1 MNKKFSTL
9 MAGLMLASA
18 FSVADAQKVVEK
30 YETSKAYWLGIS
42 DENGFDMS
50 QTNSTNQVI
59 AVVSNPK
66 ATNYGQ
72 LILVN
77 KAELDNICAVKAATW
92 TIAYTQPTDGT
103 APKFTYVN
111 KATGL
116 TLSLDP
122 NAAGELAFVKGG
134 SSEWLNTPIT
144 DNTGAKAALPFETLR
159 SFYEANKAV
168 FIYKG
173 DDKDAVDDAE
183 SLFGTEYT
191 NSKDD
196 ADNITYIPLYV
207 GVSSKTN
214 VFSYTDADKKVHSAI
229 AVAPVQPMILPLDA
243 KALNSQLGKL
253 DLDVVSDDQKWF
265 NLYFNQDV
273 TDGAET
279 NLFAA
284 TKLQAEQ
291 VTAKIKE
298 DGSAYNPETDG
309 NVETLTVNTP
319 YVKLLAK
326 DNKSYIVVD
335 TAYHTGTESVG
346 HLPKFTYAKSTY
358 EGTNNVARNEK
369 SFEFAFAY
377 DPFNDRVL
385 IKSHGYY
392 TKKGGTTPQPIDVGA
407 DGNPAYT
414 WWGYEKNDK
423 VTLEVE
429 NAYVRLA
436 KLASVREL
444 TVAEQAIDD
453 VVNNGIITSTGVL
466 TSDLR
471 DENGVKVTD
480 GKIKWTISG
489 DSWSN
494 YGMATNV
501 KMSQDDL
508 TFTPATIADGL
519 YLIKLHTSGYDR
531 FGNKRNEADGD
542 YLIASLAGNFGYA
555 EQAKNQNYDH
565 MPAAQ
570 WLVQKEGT
578 SETAPIKIINREF
591 FDRGDSYGYFGE
603 DGNAIQAFNAGD
615 GRVFFTGGSFANDT
629 LEFIPVSAAS
639 KKDSKLGYKY
649 VDEKQ
654 ASVETYYFN
663 YLSGLAQD
671 KGLNTPSDKDS
682 LVRVDETGDKIALR
696 LIPVVKDDSYGQ
708 QLDEKETG
716 VAKLIRN
723 AYYIEAYDNLKFAA
737 DGRSRYLSYEPSSKK
752 YVMSLVPEMFF
763 LKENNDI
770 DGTHYYALVS
780 AEAYSAPV
788 KAYENGSYTDKDD
801 VYHVI
806 VDWASSELADLGKT
820 MYPAAYKGMNIA
832 SNATEVW
839 SFYELASEGDDKEV
853 DVNGVKIKVANPLTP
868 AQRTNV
874 KMTFYDENGEPI
886 IADGSKAVQLYA
898 YMADKNNPVISL
910 KPVTTKENNKAVYYA
925 MNPDKDLY
933 QQYVLSSWVVKEEN
947 GGYTTDRPENEDGV
961 SLIQANVY
969 SSAYASNRL
978 SVDDNTLDLFLT
990 DLNNNNGWNDEL
1002 RVSAFEA
1009 QVNDSPLYRRFN
1021 GANGEYGTEANAPLN
1036 LKFFRQNN
1044 NAEYLFENYASENE
1058 YRDGINDKE
1067 ISFLGVNNAFQFA
1080 ESETRSYTMFVD
1092 TAYVRANTRMPQ
1104 YLIGIR
1110 PEVVLGDTTLCDAT
1124 THQHKTPEEAL
1135 ACEHTKI
1142 NVGFTRAMYLFN
1154 AQDSVDVKNYDY
1166 QGKAA
1171 YGAQGYTRL
1180 AFKDAVHANDTLYI
1194 LNPGVTTEELKAC
1207 NLKNDK
1213 LFAKKIALDNNK
1225 HKNVVFQFRLVTDE
1239 DNRFLIESEA
1249 EENGKAVFNK
1259 DLKNVSVAPMRGGWV
1274 KIQNGVPVIARFD
1287 DFNEAI
1293 AQAEIF
1299 DVNDEIKYDATAND
1313 EIAVEGVTVVAGNGQ
1328 VTIMGAAG
1336 KNVTITNILGKV
1348 IASQVIAS
1356 DNATIAVP
1364 AGIVAVAVEGEA
1376 AVKAIVK

>member
-18 FSVADAQKVVEK
+18 FSVADAQNLVQK
-30 YETSKAYWLGIS
+30 YETSKTYWLGVGES
-42 DENGFDMS
+42 N
-50 QTNSTNQVI
+50 NLSTYNTKKVI
-59 AVVSNPK
+59 AVVSDPNEL
-66 ATNYGQ
+66 NYGQ
-72 LILVN
+72 LVLVN
-77 KAELDNICAVKAATW
+77 YEDLKDIHAVKAAAW
-92 TIAYTQPTDGT
+92 SIAFTQPTDGT

-116 TLSLDP
+116 TLSLDAD
-122 NAAGELAFVKGG
+122 AAKKALDAGANESVLATIKG
-134 SSEWLNTPIT
+134 SASEFLNTDIT
-144 DNTGAKAALPFETLR
+144 DAGTNKKLGFAVLRSYYDANNAVYLAEMTGAGATTAVDFGGGQVNATQLVLGAQKNATVNTLLNEALVVAPIQP
-159 SFYEANKAV
+159 AV
-168 FIYKG
+168 FPLNA
-173 DDKDAVDDAE
+173 DD
-183 SLFGTEYT
+183 
-191 NSKDD
+191 
-196 ADNITYIPLYV
+196 
-207 GVSSKTN
+207 
-214 VFSYTDADKKVHSAI
+214 
-229 AVAPVQPMILPLDA
+229 
-243 KALNSQLGKL
+243 LNSQLGKL
-253 DLDVVSDDQKWF
+253 DLNVVSDDQKGF
-265 NLYFNQDV
+265 NLYFNKDV
-273 TDGAET
+273 TEGAET

-284 TKLQAEQ
+284 SKLQAVQ
-291 VTAKIKE
+291 VGT
-298 DGSAYNPETDG
+298 DTDG
-309 NVETLTVNTP
+309 DGVIEDNGEMTP
-319 YVKLLAK
+319 YVKLYNK
-326 DNKSYIVVD
+326 DLDNGTYITVD
-335 TAYHTGTESVG
+335 TAYHAASESIAK
-346 HLPKFTYAKSTY
+346 LPKFTYAKSDY
-358 EGTNNVARNEK
+358 EGTNNVARMKE
-369 SFEFAFAY
+369 SSHFAFAY
-377 DPFNDRVL
+377 DPFTDQIL
-385 IKSHGYY
+385 IKSRAYY
-392 TKKGGTTPQPIDVGA
+392 TRVANTNNTPFKITGA
-407 DGNPAYT
+407 DGNDAYT
-414 WWGYEKNDK
+414 YWGKGDRKTKKE
-423 VTLEVE
+423 E
-429 NAYVRLA
+429 AYVRLA
-436 KLASVREL
+436 TLGSVREL
-444 TVAEQAIDD
+444 TVADDKMTNGNTPDIIATAEGYDAQGQGNKTAIWT
-453 VVNNGIITSTGVL
+453 TSSKNSTAWAQKGML
-466 TSDLR
+466 T
-471 DENGVKVTD
+471 T
-480 GKIKWTISG
+480 
-489 DSWSN
+489 
-494 YGMATNV
+494 V

-508 TFTPATIADGL
+508 TFSPATIADGL
-519 YLIKLHTSGYDR
+519 YLIKLHTSGYDKD
-531 FGNKRNEADGD
+531 GNKRKEANGD

-570 WLVQKEGT
+570 WYVKQNGT
-578 SETAPIKIINREF
+578 STTAPISIQNREF
-591 FDRGDSYGYFGE
+591 FDQYKNSENKTYFADE
-603 DGNAIQAFNAGD
+603 DASIQAFNAGD
-615 GRVFFTGGSFANDT
+615 GKIFFTNGVFANDT

-639 KKDSKLGYKY
+639 KADANLGYKY

-696 LIPVVKDDSYGQ
+696 LIPVVKDDSYGI
-708 QLDEKETG
+708 QLDEKKTG
-716 VAKLIRN
+716 IKNLVRN

-770 DGTHYYALVS
+770 DGTHYYALVK
-780 AEAYSAPV
+780 AEGYG
-788 KAYENGSYTDKDD
+788 KFFNDINNGQLTDTQQWNETLLKKTTTG
-801 VYHVI
+801 YQ
-806 VDWASSELADLGKT
+806 GKVML
-820 MYPAAYKGMNIA
+820 MYPAEYNGMSTVKDA
-832 SNATEVW
+832 VKVW
-839 SFYELASEGDDKEV
+839 SFYNLTQEKKV
-853 DVNGVKIKVANPLTP
+853 DLINNEPVTSYNWLSPN
-868 AQRTNV
+868 QRANV
-874 KMTFYDENGEPI
+874 KVIFYDKNGEPI
-886 IADGSKAVQLYA
+886 ISDASEAVDLYA
-898 YMADKNNPVISL
+898 YMPNDNNIITL
-910 KPVTTKENNKAVYYA
+910 TRVTNGTTPTDYYA
-925 MNPDKDLY
+925 MNPDEDLNQCDIFKATSNQKSTTKGY
-933 QQYVLSSWVVKEEN
+933 ALS
-947 GGYTTDRPENEDGV
+947 R
-961 SLIQANVY
+961 I
-969 SSAYASNRL
+969 
-978 SVDDNTLDLFLT
+978 SVDDNTLDLFIA
-990 DLNNNNGWNDEL
+990 DLGNINNDWSDEL

-1036 LKFFRQNN
+1036 LKFFRHNN

-1067 ISFLGVNNAFQFA
+1067 ISFLGVNNAFQFP

-1194 LNPGVTTEELKAC
+1194 LNPNVTTEELKAC

>member
-18 FSVADAQKVVEK
+18 FSVADAQNLVQK
-30 YETSKAYWLGIS
+30 YETSKTYWLGI
-42 DENGFDMS
+42 DGTPNDNKVEE
-50 QTNSTNQVI
+50 VI
-59 AVVSNPK
+59 AVVSDPK
-66 ATNYGQ
+66 DTNYGR
-72 LILVN
+72 LVLVPIGN
-77 KAELDNICAVKAATW
+77 LNDIHAVKAATW
-92 TIAYTQPTDGT
+92 TIAFTQPTDGT

-116 TLSLDP
+116 TLSLDADEAKKYAKDAQK
-122 NAAGELAFVKGG
+122 NGTVEAFVKG
-134 SSEWLNTPIT
+134 SASEFLNTDIT
-144 DNTGAKAALPFETLR
+144 DAGSKKKLGFAVLR
-159 SFYEANKAV
+159 SYYDANDA
-168 FIYKG
+168 IYLTKKTNATLVNY
-173 DDKDAVDDAE
+173 D
-183 SLFGTEYT
+183 FGSGKVAAY
-191 NSKDD
+191 
-196 ADNITYIPLYV
+196 PLYL
-207 GVSSKTN
+207 
-214 VFSYTDADKKVHSAI
+214 KVMENATTTGL
-229 AVAPVQPMILPLDA
+229 AGDNEAVQVAPAQPSIFPLTAND
-243 KALNSQLGKL
+243 LNSQLGKL
-253 DLDVVSDDQKWF
+253 DLDVVSDDQAWF

-273 TDGAET
+273 TDDAAK
-279 NLFAA
+279 NLFSA
-284 TKLQAEQ
+284 TKLKAVQ
-291 VTAKIKE
+291 VTADRLRKGDDLDTEKPVVDNWE
-298 DGSAYNPETDG
+298 ADPNNAGYEK
-309 NVETLTVNTP
+309 VTVNTP
-319 YVKLLAK
+319 YVKLLSDDK
-326 DNKSYIVVD
+326 ESYIVVD
-335 TAYHTGTESVG
+335 TAYHTGTETIG
-346 HLPKFTYAKSTY
+346 KLPKFTYAKSTY
-358 EGTNNVARNEK
+358 EGTNNVKRNEN
-369 SFEFAFAY
+369 SFQFAFAY
-377 DPFNDRVL
+377 NPYTDEIL
-385 IKSHGYY
+385 IKSRGYY
-392 TKKGGTTPQPIDVGA
+392 TRTRTMSQTPNKISGTVDDAGKVNVTY
-407 DGNPAYT
+407 DGNEAYT
-414 WWGYEKNDK
+414 RWGFNLENDGTIDWTN
-423 VTLEVE
+423 VAEVSD
-429 NAYVRLA
+429 AYVRLA
-436 KLASVREL
+436 KLGSVREL
-444 TVAEQAIDD
+444 TVAEE
-453 VVNNGIITSTGVL
+453 ITSDKVYTADNRDDDGGYNVANKAVWS
-466 TSDLR
+466 TSSSAIWA
-471 DENGVKVTD
+471 EKGMGTSVK
-480 GKIKWTISG
+480 
-489 DSWSN
+489 
-494 YGMATNV
+494 A
-501 KMSQDDL
+501 SQNDL
-508 TFTPATIADGL
+508 TFSPTSVADGL
-519 YLIKLHTSGYDR
+519 YLIKLHTSGYDEL
-531 FGNKRNEADGD
+531 GNKRSEADGD

-570 WLVQKEGT
+570 WYVEKQGT
-578 SETAPIKIINREF
+578 STTAPIKIINREF
-591 FDRGDSYGYFGE
+591 LDQKAGNYFGK
-603 DGNAIQAFNAGD
+603 DGAQIQLFNAGD
-615 GRVFFTGGSFANDT
+615 GKVFFTVNASTFANDT
-629 LEFIPVSAAS
+629 LEFIPVSAES

-663 YLSGLAQD
+663 YLHGLALD

-696 LIPVVKDDSYGQ
+696 LIPVVKDDSYGV
-708 QLDEKETG
+708 QLDEKKTG
-716 VAKLIRN
+716 IANLVRN

-737 DGRSRYLSYEPSSKK
+737 DGRSRYLTYDEASKK
-752 YVMSLVPEMFF
+752 YVMSLVPMPFF
-763 LKENNDI
+763 LKENNCI
-770 DGTHYYALVS
+770 DNTPYYALVQANLYGYLYKNTWS
-780 AEAYSAPV
+780 
-788 KAYENGSYTDKDD
+788 N
-801 VYHVI
+801 
-806 VDWASSELADLGKT
+806 ASMNVLKSQ
-820 MYPAAYKGMNIA
+820 MYPAAFKGMNIVDD
-832 SNATEVW
+832 ATKVW
-839 SFYELASEGDDKEV
+839 SYEELTQKEKSVIV
-853 DVNGVKIKVANPLTP
+853 DGMEVKLGNVLSPSQREKVK
-868 AQRTNV
+868 V
-874 KMTFYDENGEPI
+874 VFYDKDGEPI
-886 IADGSKAVQLYA
+886 ISDASEAIDLYA
-898 YMADKNNPVISL
+898 YIANANQKTITLTRVKTGGNG
-910 KPVTTKENNKAVYYA
+910 TETVYYA
-925 MNPDKDLY
+925 MNPDVELNQGSAFGSGESK
-933 QQYVLSSWVVKEEN
+933 SWN
-947 GGYTTDRPENEDGV
+947 Y
-961 SLIQANVY
+961 AN
-969 SSAYASNRL
+969 SRI
-978 SVDDNTLDLFLT
+978 SVDDNTLDLFIAELGNNTT
-990 DLNNNNGWNDEL
+990 DWYVEL

-1036 LKFFRQNN
+1036 LKFFRHNN

-1067 ISFLGVNNAFQFA
+1067 ISFLGVNNAFQFP

-1110 PEVVLGDTTLCDAT
+1110 PEVVEGDTTLCDAS
-1124 THQHKTPEEAL
+1124 THQHATPEEAL
-1135 ACEHTKI
+1135 ACEHSKI

-1194 LNPGVTTEELKAC
+1194 LNPNVTTEELKAC

>member
-18 FSVADAQKVVEK
+18 FSVADAQKVVQK
-30 YETSKAYWLGIS
+30 YETNKTYWLGINTDTDAS
-42 DENGFDMS
+42 NVEE
-50 QTNSTNQVI
+50 VI
-59 AVVSNPK
+59 AVVSDPK
-66 ATNYGQ
+66 DSKYGQ
-72 LILVN
+72 LVLV
-77 KAELDNICAVKAATW
+77 KKEALEEIHAVKAATW
-92 TIAYTQPTDGT
+92 SISFTQPTDGT
-103 APKFTYVN
+103 APKFVYVN

-116 TLSLDP
+116 TLSLDIDAAKWAYDNNL
-122 NAAGELAFVKGG
+122 NATVEASIKGEASEFLNSEVTDAGSNKQLDFA
-134 SSEWLNTPIT
+134 I
-144 DNTGAKAALPFETLR
+144 LR
-159 SFYEANKAV
+159 SYYASNDAIYLTDKKSLTTESTEIDFNFGGEEAVKAR
-168 FIYKG
+168 
-173 DDKDAVDDAE
+173 
-183 SLFGTEYT
+183 
-191 NSKDD
+191 
-196 ADNITYIPLYV
+196 PLYL
-207 GVSSKTN
+207 
-214 VFSYTDADKKVHSAI
+214 AI
-229 AVAPVQPMILPLDA
+229 QENATTSNMKEALSIAPAQPEIFPLNAND
-243 KALNSQLGKL
+243 LNSQLGKL
-253 DLDVVSDDQKWF
+253 DLDVVSGDQAWF

-273 TDGAET
+273 TEGAET

-284 TKLQAEQ
+284 TQLKAIQLYNTKTDFTGETTTDSKDANG
-291 VTAKIKE
+291 VSYAKE
-298 DGSAYNPETDG
+298 
-309 NVETLTVNTP
+309 P
-319 YVKLLAK
+319 YVKLQAK
-326 DNKSYIVVD
+326 DNESFIVVD
-335 TAYHTGTESVG
+335 TAYHTGTESIG
-346 HLPKFTYAKSTY
+346 ELPKFTYAKSRY
-358 EGTNNVARNEK
+358 EGTNNVLRMEE

-377 DPFNDRVL
+377 DPFTDRIL

-392 TKKGGTTPQPIDVGA
+392 TRTRNMSQAPYKIEGLKITA
-407 DGNPAYT
+407 DGNEAFT
-414 WWGYEKNDK
+414 RWGYKNDAATEAK
-423 VTLEVE
+423 AHIDD
-429 NAYVRLA
+429 AYIRLA

-444 TVAEQAIDD
+444 TVADSEPKKGTASVDD
-453 VVNNGIITSTGVL
+453 VEKGIWT
-466 TSDLR
+466 R
-471 DENGVKVTD
+471 DYYD
-480 GKIKWTISG
+480 SG
-489 DSWSN
+489 T
-494 YGMATNV
+494 YGMSTTV
-501 KMSQDDL
+501 KISKDDL

-519 YLIKLHTSGYDR
+519 YLIKLHTSGYDKD
-531 FGNKRNEADGD
+531 GNKRKEANGD

-555 EQAKNQNYDH
+555 EQAKNQDYDH

-570 WLVQKEGT
+570 WYVKQNGT
-578 SETAPIKIINREF
+578 SATSPVSIKNREF
-591 FDRGDSYGYFGE
+591 FDVNPKE
-603 DGNAIQAFNAGD
+603 NLQLFNAGD
-615 GRVFFTGGSFANDT
+615 GRVFFTVGTFSNDT
-629 LEFIPVSAAS
+629 LEFIPVSDAS
-639 KKDSKLGYKY
+639 KKDPYVGYKY
-649 VDEKQ
+649 VDEEQ

-696 LIPVVKDDSYGQ
+696 LIPVVKDDSYGI
-708 QLDEKETG
+708 QLDEKKTG
-716 VAKLIRN
+716 IKNLVRN

-770 DGTHYYALVS
+770 DGTHYYALVK
-780 AEAYSAPV
+780 AEGYGEQVLKKVNNGVYEINNADYSLNTTAW
-788 KAYENGSYTDKDD
+788 NGRLLRVTSSTDNTPAGLVTD
-801 VYHVI
+801 
-806 VDWASSELADLGKT
+806 
-820 MYPAAYKGMNIA
+820 MYPAEYKGMSLADDATKIW
-832 SNATEVW
+832 SFVQLATEAERPVNI
-839 SFYELASEGDDKEV
+839 
-853 DVNGVKIKVANPLTP
+853 NGVKKTLYNYLTP
-868 AQRTNV
+868 EQMTEV
-874 KMTFYDENGEPI
+874 KVIFYDEDGEPI
-886 IADGSKAVQLYA
+886 ISDASAGIDLYA
-898 YMADKNNPVISL
+898 YMPNNSGVITL
-910 KPVTTKENNKAVYYA
+910 QRVVTNLGTDGKTSEANKYYA
-925 MNPDKDLY
+925 MNPINNNTTSF
-933 QQYVLSSWVVKEEN
+933 QYGINFTGEGNTLKVQGKSYS
-947 GGYTTDRPENEDGV
+947 EDY
-961 SLIQANVY
+961 AN
-969 SSAYASNRL
+969 SRI
-978 SVDDNTLDLFLT
+978 SVDDNTLDLFIAQLA
-990 DLNNNNGWNDEL
+990 NNDWNTEL

-1194 LNPGVTTEELKAC
+1194 LNPNVTTEELKAC

>member
-18 FSVADAQKVVEK
+18 FSVADAQKVVQK

-42 DENGFDMS
+42 ENDDFDM
-50 QTNSTNQVI
+50 TNGTDQVI

-144 DNTGAKAALPFETLR
+144 DNTGANAALPFKTLR

-168 FIYKG
+168 FMYKG
-173 DDKDAVDDAE
+173 DDAVDDAE

-191 NSKDD
+191 KTTDITDD
-196 ADNITYIPLYV
+196 ITYLPLYV
-207 GVSSKTN
+207 GVSSKTTD
-214 VFSYTDADKKVHSAI
+214 FSYTDADKKEHSAI

-253 DLDVVSDDQKWF
+253 DLDVVSNDQKWF

-284 TKLQAEQ
+284 SKLSA
-291 VTAKIKE
+291 VDVRE
-298 DGSAYNPETDG
+298 DHDNDENTDD
-309 NVETLTVNTP
+309 VNEKTP
-319 YVKLLAK
+319 YVKLYNK
-326 DNKSYIVVD
+326 DLDNGTYITVD
-335 TAYHTGTESVG
+335 TAYHAASESVAE
-346 HLPKFTYAKSTY
+346 LPKFTYAKSKY
-358 EGTNNVARNEK
+358 EGTNNVARLEE
-369 SFEFAFAY
+369 SSHFAFAY
-377 DPFNDRVL
+377 NPFTDQIL
-385 IKSHGYY
+385 IKSRGYY
-392 TKKGGTTPQPIDVGA
+392 TRERTMSQTPIEVKGA
-407 DGNPAYT
+407 DGNPAFT
-414 WWGYEKNDK
+414 RWGFKQKDGEAQIVD
-423 VTLEVE
+423 E
-429 NAYVRLA
+429 AYVRLA
-436 KLASVREL
+436 TLGSVREL
-444 TVAEQAIDD
+444 TVAESKITNTND
-453 VVNNGIITSTGVL
+453 VIATAEGYNAEGNAASA
-466 TSDLR
+466 
-471 DENGVKVTD
+471 
-480 GKIKWTISG
+480 KWTTSG
-489 DSWSN
+489 EEWSRR
-494 YGMATNV
+494 GMLTTV

-508 TFTPATIADGL
+508 TFTPSTIADGL
-519 YLIKLHTSGYDR
+519 YLIKLHTSGYDKD
-531 FGNKRNEADGD
+531 GNKRKEANGD
-542 YLIASLAGNFGYA
+542 YLIASLKGNFGYA

-591 FDRGDSYGYFGE
+591 FDKSNAAYDQEGNLLYKYFGV

-615 GRVFFTGGSFANDT
+615 GRVFFTGSSFANDT

-770 DGTHYYALVS
+770 DGTHYYALVK
-780 AEAYSAPV
+780 AEGYGARILNDNNTFVGTGSWNAEMLKQENNGEYS
-788 KAYENGSYTDKDD
+788 
-801 VYHVI
+801 
-806 VDWASSELADLGKT
+806 GKVTT
-820 MYPAAYKGMNIA
+820 MYPAEYKGMSIA
-832 SNATEVW
+832 DDATKVW
-839 SFYELASEGDDKEV
+839 SFVELATKDKRKFSVNDVPVEVSNWLSPVQMKEV
-853 DVNGVKIKVANPLTP
+853 KVI
-868 AQRTNV
+868 
-874 KMTFYDENGEPI
+874 FYDKDGEPI
-886 IADGSKAVQLYA
+886 ISDATEGVQLYA
-898 YMADKNNPVISL
+898 YMPNSNNVITLQPVETQNDGEG
-910 KPVTTKENNKAVYYA
+910 KKYYA
-925 MNPDKDLY
+925 MNPDEDLF
-933 QQYVLSSWVVKEEN
+933 QYGINFTTSARN
-947 GGYTTDRPENEDGV
+947 GKSMTTNY
-961 SLIQANVY
+961 AN
-969 SSAYASNRL
+969 SRL
-978 SVDDNTLDLFLT
+978 SVDDNTLDLFKAVLE
-990 DLNNNNGWNDEL
+990 NNDWNWEL

-1110 PEVVLGDTTLCDAT
+1110 PEVVLGDTTLCDAS

-1180 AFKDAVHANDTLYI
+1180 AFKDAVHAQDTLYI
-1194 LNPGVTTEELKAC
+1194 LNPGVTTEQLKEA
-1207 NLKNDK
+1207 NFKNDD

-1225 HKNVVFQFRLVTDE
+1225 HKNVVFQFRLIDS
-1239 DNRFLIESEA
+1239 DNNRFLIESEA
-1249 EENGKAVFNK
+1249 EQNGSAVLNK
-1259 DLKNVSVAPMRGGWV
+1259 DLQNVCVAPMRGGWV
-1274 KIQNGVPVIARFD
+1274 KIQNGVPVIARFQ

-1313 EIAVEGVTVVAGNGQ
+1313 EVAVEAVKVIAGDGQ

-1348 IASQVIAS
+1348 IANQTIAS

>member
-18 FSVADAQKVVEK
+18 FSVADAQKVVQK
-30 YETSKAYWLGIS
+30 YETNKTYWLGLEADAQI
-42 DENGFDMS
+42 DEKDAVDE
-50 QTNSTNQVI
+50 VI
-59 AVVSNPK
+59 AVVSDP
-66 ATNYGQ
+66 TDPNYGQ
-72 LILVN
+72 LVLVDKDDLN
-77 KAELDNICAVKAATW
+77 EIHAVKAATW
-92 TIAYTQPTDGT
+92 SISFTQPTDGT
-103 APKFTYVN
+103 APKFVYVN

-116 TLSLDP
+116 TLSLDVDAAKRAYDNGK
-122 NAAGELAFVKGG
+122 NATVEASIKGEASEFLNSEVTDAGSGKQLDFAV
-134 SSEWLNTPIT
+134 
-144 DNTGAKAALPFETLR
+144 LR
-159 SFYEANKAV
+159 SYYASNDA
-168 FIYKG
+168 IYLT
-173 DDKDAVDDAE
+173 DKKSLTTESTAIGFNFGGEEAVDAR
-183 SLFGTEYT
+183 
-191 NSKDD
+191 
-196 ADNITYIPLYV
+196 PLYLAIKENATT
-207 GVSSKTN
+207 SN
-214 VFSYTDADKKVHSAI
+214 MDKALSI
-229 AVAPVQPMILPLDA
+229 APAQPEIFPLNAND
-243 KALNSQLGKL
+243 LNSQLGKL
-253 DLDVVSDDQKWF
+253 DLNVVSGDQAWF

-273 TDGAET
+273 TEGAET

-284 TKLQAEQ
+284 TQLKAIQLYNTKSDLTGKTTTDSKDEEGASY
-291 VTAKIKE
+291 TKE
-298 DGSAYNPETDG
+298 
-309 NVETLTVNTP
+309 P
-319 YVKLLAK
+319 YVKLQAK
-326 DNKSYIVVD
+326 DNESFIVVD
-335 TAYHTGTESVG
+335 TAYHTGTESIG
-346 HLPKFTYAKSTY
+346 ELPKFTYAKSRY
-358 EGTNNVARNEK
+358 EGTNNVLRMEE

-377 DPFNDRVL
+377 DPFTDRIL

-392 TKKGGTTPQPIDVGA
+392 TRTRTMSEAPYKIIGLDITA
-407 DGNPAYT
+407 DGNEAFT
-414 WWGYEKNDK
+414 RWGYTKNNPAVDNIK
-423 VTLEVE
+423 SV
-429 NAYVRLA
+429 NDAYVRLA

-444 TVAEQAIDD
+444 TVATNDNEYKVD
-453 VVNNGIITSTGVL
+453 NWFSSTS
-466 TSDLR
+466 
-471 DENGVKVTD
+471 E
-480 GKIKWTISG
+480 
-489 DSWSN
+489 
-494 YGMATNV
+494 GMSTTV

-519 YLIKLHTSGYDR
+519 YLIKLHTSGYDKD
-531 FGNKRNEADGD
+531 GNKRKEANGD

-570 WLVQKEGT
+570 WYVKQNGT
-578 SETAPIKIINREF
+578 STTAPVTITNREFGEKIINVTNF
-591 FDRGDSYGYFGE
+591 
-603 DGNAIQAFNAGD
+603 QLFNAGD
-615 GRVFFTGGSFANDT
+615 GRVFFTGSRSFANDT

-639 KKDSKLGYKY
+639 KADANLGYKY

-696 LIPVVKDDSYGQ
+696 LIPVVKDDSYGI
-708 QLDEKETG
+708 QLNEKETG
-716 VAKLIRN
+716 IKNLVRN

-770 DGTHYYALVS
+770 DGTHYYALVK
-780 AEAYSAPV
+780 AEGYGVDVLKKSDKTIGNYTV
-788 KAYENGSYTDKDD
+788 NKEQYDVNSKWNDRLLRYNNGAKGLVTK
-801 VYHVI
+801 
-806 VDWASSELADLGKT
+806 
-820 MYPAAYKGMNIA
+820 MYPAEYKGMSLIDD
-832 SNATEVW
+832 ATKVW
-839 SFYELASEGDDKEV
+839 SFIELATLEKRPV
-853 DVNGVKIKVANPLTP
+853 KVNNNTIYINNYLTP
-868 AQRTNV
+868 EQMTEV
-874 KMTFYDENGEPI
+874 KVIFYDKNGEPI
-886 IADGSKAVQLYA
+886 ISDASAGIDLYA
-898 YMADKNNPVISL
+898 YMPD
-910 KPVTTKENNKAVYYA
+910 PVTNVITLQRVVTNENATGTSEANKYYA
-925 MNPDKDLY
+925 MNPINNGTTSF
-933 QQYVLSSWVVKEEN
+933 QYGINFTEVSGKVQDYGGKSSSTN
-947 GGYTTDRPENEDGV
+947 
-961 SLIQANVY
+961 
-969 SSAYASNRL
+969 YAESRI
-978 SVDDNTLDLFLT
+978 SVDDNTLDLFIA
-990 DLNNNNGWNDEL
+990 DLGNINNDWSDEL

-1036 LKFFRQNN
+1036 LKFFRHNN

-1067 ISFLGVNNAFQFA
+1067 ISFLGVNNAFQFP

-1092 TAYVRANTRMPQ
+1092 TAFVRNNTRMPQ

-1194 LNPGVTTEELKAC
+1194 LNPNVTTEELKAC

>member
-18 FSVADAQKVVEK
+18 FSVADAQKVVKK
-30 YETSKAYWLGIS
+30 YETSKTYWLGIS
-42 DENGFDMS
+42 ANTTQVGE
-50 QTNSTNQVI
+50 VI
-59 AVVSNPK
+59 AVVSNPQSDK
-66 ATNYGQ
+66 YGQ

-77 KAELDNICAVKAATW
+77 QDQLNDINAVKAATW
-92 TIAYTQPTDGT
+92 SITFTQPTDGT
-103 APKFTYVN
+103 APKFVYVN

-116 TLSLDP
+116 TLSVDP
-122 NAAGELAFVKGG
+122 DAEGEPAFIKGN
-134 SSEWLNTPIT
+134 SSEWLNTSIT
-144 DNTGAKAALPFETLR
+144 DNTGANSGVGAALPFAPLR

-168 FIYKG
+168 YLKVG
-173 DDKDAVDDAE
+173 DDHTSSNQGSDFFGNTKKNGIQYKELNVATAEKTTELNGAIEIAPAQPAVFPLNADD
-183 SLFGTEYT
+183 
-191 NSKDD
+191 
-196 ADNITYIPLYV
+196 
-207 GVSSKTN
+207 
-214 VFSYTDADKKVHSAI
+214 
-229 AVAPVQPMILPLDA
+229 
-243 KALNSQLGKL
+243 LNSQLGKL
-253 DLDVVSDDQKWF
+253 DLNVVSDKQKGF
-265 NLYFNQDV
+265 NLYFNKDV
-273 TDGAET
+273 TEGAET

-284 TKLQAEQ
+284 SKLMASQLYFD
-291 VTAKIKE
+291 K
-298 DGSAYNPETDG
+298 DLDG
-309 NVETLTVNTP
+309 NGKKDDKTP
-319 YVKLLAK
+319 YVKLYNK
-326 DNKSYIVVD
+326 DLDNGTYITVD
-335 TAYHTGTESVG
+335 TAYHAASESIAK
-346 HLPKFTYAKSTY
+346 LPKFTYAKSDY
-358 EGTNNVARNEK
+358 EGTNNVARMEE
-369 SFEFAFAY
+369 SSHFAFAY
-377 DPFNDRVL
+377 DPFTDQIL
-385 IKSHGYY
+385 IKSRGYY
-392 TKKGGTTPQPIDVGA
+392 TKVGGSAPRQIYGK
-407 DGNPAYT
+407 DGNAAYT
-414 WWGYEKNDK
+414 WWGFKNNQSGSNSADAK
-423 VTLEVE
+423 VVE
-429 NAYVRLA
+429 AYVRLA
-436 KLASVREL
+436 TLGSVREL
-444 TVAEQAIDD
+444 TVA
-453 VVNNGIITSTGVL
+453 
-466 TSDLR
+466 
-471 DENGVKVTD
+471 D
-480 GKIKWTISG
+480 GKMIDGSTVDIIATAEKYDAQGQSNQKAIWTTS
-489 DSWSN
+489 SKNSTAWAQK
-494 YGMATNV
+494 GMLTTV

-519 YLIKLHTSGYDR
+519 YLIKLHTSGYDKD
-531 FGNKRNEADGD
+531 GNKRKEANGD

-570 WLVQKEGT
+570 WYVKQNGT
-578 SETAPIKIINREF
+578 STTAPISIQNREF
-591 FDRGDSYGYFGE
+591 FDQYKNSEKKTYSADE
-603 DGNAIQAFNAGD
+603 DASLQASNAGD
-615 GRVFFTGGSFANDT
+615 GKIFFTGGVFANDT

-639 KKDSKLGYKY
+639 KADANLGYKY

-696 LIPVVKDDSYGQ
+696 LIPVVKDDSYGI
-708 QLDEKETG
+708 QLDEKKTG
-716 VAKLIRN
+716 IKNLVRN

-770 DGTHYYALVS
+770 DGTHYYALVK
-780 AEAYSAPV
+780 AEGYG
-788 KAYENGSYTDKDD
+788 KFFNDINNGQLTDTQQWNETLLKKTTTG
-801 VYHVI
+801 YQ
-806 VDWASSELADLGKT
+806 GKVML
-820 MYPAAYKGMNIA
+820 MYPAEYNGMSTVKDA
-832 SNATEVW
+832 VKVW
-839 SFYELASEGDDKEV
+839 SFYNLTQEKKV
-853 DVNGVKIKVANPLTP
+853 DLINNEPVTSYNWLSPN
-868 AQRTNV
+868 QRANV
-874 KMTFYDENGEPI
+874 KVIFYDKNGEPI
-886 IADGSKAVQLYA
+886 ISDASEAVDLYA
-898 YMADKNNPVISL
+898 YMPNDNNIITL
-910 KPVTTKENNKAVYYA
+910 TRVTNGTTPTDYYA
-925 MNPDKDLY
+925 MNPDEDLNQCDIFNAKGNQKSTTKGY
-933 QQYVLSSWVVKEEN
+933 ALS
-947 GGYTTDRPENEDGV
+947 R
-961 SLIQANVY
+961 I
-969 SSAYASNRL
+969 
-978 SVDDNTLDLFLT
+978 SVDDNTLDLFIA
-990 DLNNNNGWNDEL
+990 DLGNINNDWSDEL

-1036 LKFFRQNN
+1036 LKFFRHNN

-1058 YRDGINDKE
+1058 YRDGLKDNS

-1092 TAYVRANTRMPQ
+1092 TAYVRNNTRMPQ

-1194 LNPGVTTEELKAC
+1194 LNPNVTTEELKAC

>member
-1 MNKKFSTL
+1 MGVGESNDLSTYNTKK
-9 MAGLMLASA
+9 
-18 FSVADAQKVVEK
+18 
-30 YETSKAYWLGIS
+30 
-42 DENGFDMS
+42 
-50 QTNSTNQVI
+50 VI
-59 AVVSNPK
+59 AVVSDPNEL
-66 ATNYGQ
+66 NYGQ
-72 LILVN
+72 LVLVN
-77 KAELDNICAVKAATW
+77 YEDLKDIHAVKAAAW
-92 TIAYTQPTDGT
+92 SIAFTQPTDGT

-116 TLSLDP
+116 TLSLDAD
-122 NAAGELAFVKGG
+122 AAKKALDAGANESVLATIKG
-134 SSEWLNTPIT
+134 SASEFLNTDIT
-144 DNTGAKAALPFETLR
+144 DAGTNKKLGFAVLRSYYDANNAVYLAEKTGAGATTTVDFGGGQVNATQLVLGAQKNATVNTLLNGALVVAPIQP
-159 SFYEANKAV
+159 AV
-168 FIYKG
+168 FPLNA
-173 DDKDAVDDAE
+173 DD
-183 SLFGTEYT
+183 
-191 NSKDD
+191 
-196 ADNITYIPLYV
+196 
-207 GVSSKTN
+207 
-214 VFSYTDADKKVHSAI
+214 
-229 AVAPVQPMILPLDA
+229 
-243 KALNSQLGKL
+243 LNSQLGKL
-253 DLDVVSDDQKWF
+253 DLNVVSDDQKGF
-265 NLYFNQDV
+265 NLYFNKDV
-273 TDGAET
+273 TEGAET

-284 TKLQAEQ
+284 SKLQAVQ
-291 VTAKIKE
+291 VGT
-298 DGSAYNPETDG
+298 DTDG
-309 NVETLTVNTP
+309 DGVIEDNGEMTP
-319 YVKLLAK
+319 YVKLYNK
-326 DNKSYIVVD
+326 DLDNGTYITVD
-335 TAYHTGTESVG
+335 TAYHAASESIAK
-346 HLPKFTYAKSTY
+346 LPKFTYAKSDY
-358 EGTNNVARNEK
+358 EGTNNVARMKE
-369 SFEFAFAY
+369 SSHFAFAY
-377 DPFNDRVL
+377 DPFTDQIL
-385 IKSHGYY
+385 IKSRAYY
-392 TKKGGTTPQPIDVGA
+392 TRVANTNNTPFKITGA
-407 DGNPAYT
+407 DGNDAYT
-414 WWGYEKNDK
+414 YWGKGDRKTKKE
-423 VTLEVE
+423 E
-429 NAYVRLA
+429 AYVRLA
-436 KLASVREL
+436 TLGSVREL
-444 TVAEQAIDD
+444 TVADDKMTNGNTPDIIATAEGYDAQGQGNKTAIWT
-453 VVNNGIITSTGVL
+453 TSSKNSTAWAQKGML
-466 TSDLR
+466 TS
-471 DENGVKVTD
+471 VK
-480 GKIKWTISG
+480 
-489 DSWSN
+489 
-494 YGMATNV
+494 A
-501 KMSQDDL
+501 SQDDL

-531 FGNKRNEADGD
+531 FGNKREEANGD
-542 YLIASLAGNFGYA
+542 YLIASLKGSFGYA
-555 EQAKNQNYDH
+555 EQAKNQDYDH

-570 WLVQKEGT
+570 WYVKQNGT
-578 SETAPIKIINREF
+578 STTAPISIQNREF
-591 FDRGDSYGYFGE
+591 FDQYGTTINPYFANK
-603 DGNAIQAFNAGD
+603 DASIQAFNAGD
-615 GRVFFTGGSFANDT
+615 GKIFFMSGVFANDT

-639 KKDSKLGYKY
+639 KADANLGYKY

-696 LIPVVKDDSYGQ
+696 LIPVVKDDSYGI
-708 QLDEKETG
+708 QLDEKKTG
-716 VAKLIRN
+716 IKNLVRN

-752 YVMSLVPEMFF
+752 YVMTTVPTAFF

-770 DGTHYYALVS
+770 DGTHYYALVD
-780 AEAYSAPV
+780 ANLYG
-788 KAYENGSYTDKDD
+788 KKYKDN
-801 VYHVI
+801 
-806 VDWASSELADLGKT
+806 DWAAELKT
-820 MYPAAYKGMNIA
+820 LKSQMYPAEYAGKSLLDDA
-832 SNATEVW
+832 LVVW
-839 SFYELASEGDDKEV
+839 SYDDLTKEEKLVTINNVETKLPNPYYTKNELNNVEV
-853 DVNGVKIKVANPLTP
+853 I
-868 AQRTNV
+868 
-874 KMTFYDENGEPI
+874 FYDKDGEPI
-886 IADGSKAVQLYA
+886 IADASEAVELYA
-898 YMADKNNPVISL
+898 YMADKDHPTITL
-910 KPVTTKENNKAVYYA
+910 KQVKAEDSNKKMKYFA
-925 MNPDKDLY
+925 MNPD
-933 QQYVLSSWVVKEEN
+933 EELFQVPIKIGETKATVN
-947 GGYTTDRPENEDGV
+947 Y
-961 SLIQANVY
+961 AN
-969 SSAYASNRL
+969 SRI

-990 DLNNNNGWNDEL
+990 NIDNKLSWVDEL
-1002 RVSAFEA
+1002 RVSAFEVA
-1009 QVNDSPLYRRFN
+1009 ENDSPLYRRFN

-1036 LKFFRQNN
+1036 LKFFRHNN

-1067 ISFLGVNNAFQFA
+1067 ISFLGVNNAFQFP

-1104 YLIGIR
+1104 YLIGIC
-1110 PEVVLGDTTLCDAT
+1110 PEVVEGDTTLCDAT

-1194 LNPGVTTEELKAC
+1194 LNPNVTTEELKAC

-1213 LFAKKIALDNNK
+1213 LFAKKIALGDNK

>member
-18 FSVADAQKVVEK
+18 FSVADAQNVVKK
-30 YETSKAYWLGIS
+30 YETGKTYWLGL
-42 DENGFDMS
+42 E
-50 QTNSTNQVI
+50 STTTTVDKVI
-59 AVVSNPK
+59 AVVSNPQSDK
-66 ATNYGQ
+66 YGQ
-72 LILVN
+72 LILVGQDQLN
-77 KAELDNICAVKAATW
+77 DINAVKAATW
-92 TIAYTQPTDGT
+92 SITFTQPTDGT
-103 APKFTYVN
+103 APKFVYVN

-116 TLSLDP
+116 TLSVDP
-122 NAAGELAFVKGG
+122 AVADAEDPTAYIKGS
-134 SSEWLNTPIT
+134 SSEWLNSSVIS
-144 DNTGAKAALPFETLR
+144 DKDYLDFEPLR
-159 SFYEANKAV
+159 SFYASNKAV
-168 FIYKG
+168 YLQTGVELKNG
-173 DDKDAVDDAE
+173 KD
-183 SLFGTEYT
+183 LFGTTKTPADDLITYT
-191 NSKDD
+191 TLKVAKAENTSTFDD
-196 ADNITYIPLYV
+196 AIEIAPAQPAIFPL
-207 GVSSKTN
+207 N
-214 VFSYTDADKKVHSAI
+214 AND
-229 AVAPVQPMILPLDA
+229 
-243 KALNSQLGKL
+243 LNSQLGKL
-253 DLDVVSDDQKWF
+253 DLSVVSDDQKWF

-284 TKLQAEQ
+284 TQLRAEQ
-291 VTAKIKE
+291 VKATI
-298 DGSAYNPETDG
+298 DETTGQPAD
-309 NVETLTVNTP
+309 ETTPDKNKLNVNTP

-335 TAYHTGTESVG
+335 TAYHTGTETIG
-346 HLPKFTYAKSTY
+346 KLPKFTYAKSTY
-358 EGTNNVARNEK
+358 EGTNNVARNVK

-392 TKKGGTTPQPIDVGA
+392 TKKGGTTPQEIIAGA
-407 DGNPAYT
+407 DGNKAFT
-414 WWGYEKNDK
+414 WWGFGTDGKESDGLK
-423 VTLEVE
+423 VE

-436 KLASVREL
+436 KLASVREM
-444 TVAEQAIDD
+444 TVAGAPIEYDK
-453 VVNNGIITSTGVL
+453 VFTSDGRDYTGVA
-466 TSDLR
+466 SED
-471 DENGVKVTD
+471 NKAV
-480 GKIKWTISG
+480 WTISDDND
-489 DSWSN
+489 DSKPWSN
-494 YGMATNV
+494 YGMATTV

-531 FGNKRNEADGD
+531 FGNKRKEANGD

-570 WLVQKEGT
+570 WYVKQNGSSTT
-578 SETAPIKIINREF
+578 SPVSIMNREF
-591 FDRGDSYGYFGE
+591 FDVEKGGLGID
-603 DGNAIQAFNAGD
+603 NIQLFNAGD
-615 GRVFFTGGSFANDT
+615 GRVFFTGNDEFANDT

-639 KKDSKLGYKY
+639 KADANLGYKY

-671 KGLNTPSDKDS
+671 KGLNTPINNDS

-696 LIPVVKDDSYGQ
+696 LIPVVKDDSYGI

-716 VAKLIRN
+716 IKNLVRN
-723 AYYIEAYDNLKFAA
+723 AYYIQAFDDVKFAA
-737 DGRSRYLSYEPSSKK
+737 DGRKRYLSYEPASKK

-770 DGTHYYALVS
+770 DGTHYYALVK
-780 AEAYSAPV
+780 AEGYGMSV
-788 KAYENGSYTDKDD
+788 WDD
-801 VYHVI
+801 FDISEYNQ
-806 VDWASSELADLGKT
+806 DWASKELFEYNNGT
-820 MYPAAYKGMNIA
+820 YSGIVNNMYPAEFKGMSLKDDA
-832 SNATEVW
+832 QKVW
-839 SFYELASEGDDKEV
+839 SYIQLATYKERNVPINGVNAKLNNYLTPEEMKEV
-853 DVNGVKIKVANPLTP
+853 KVI
-868 AQRTNV
+868 
-874 KMTFYDENGEPI
+874 FYDKNGEPI
-886 IADGSKAVQLYA
+886 IADASEGVQLYA
-898 YMADKNNPVISL
+898 YMADVNDPVISL
-910 KPVTTKENNKAVYYA
+910 KPVETQKTNEGKKYYA
-925 MNPDKDLY
+925 MNPINNGTTSFQYGIDEKTLY
-933 QQYVLSSWVVKEEN
+933 HESGESN
-947 GGYTTDRPENEDGV
+947 STD
-961 SLIQANVY
+961 
-969 SSAYASNRL
+969 YAESRI
-978 SVDDNTLDLFLT
+978 SVDDNTLDLFKAQLANET
-990 DLNNNNGWNDEL
+990 WENEL

-1021 GANGEYGTEANAPLN
+1021 GANGEFGTAENAPLN
-1036 LKFFRQNN
+1036 LKFYRYNN
-1044 NAEYLFENYASENE
+1044 DQEFLFENYASDNK

-1067 ISFLGVNNAFQFA
+1067 ISFLGVNNAMQFA
-1080 ESETRSYTMFVD
+1080 ESETRSYTMYVD

-1110 PEVVLGDTTLCDAT
+1110 PEIVEGDTTLCDAS
-1124 THQHKTPEEAL
+1124 THAHKTPEEAL
-1135 ACEHTKI
+1135 ACEHTTIKA
-1142 NVGFTRAMYLFN
+1142 GFTRAMYLFN

-1166 QGKAA
+1166 QGKVA

-1180 AFKDAVHANDTLYI
+1180 AFKDAVHANDTLFI
-1194 LNPGVTTEELKAC
+1194 LNPGVTTEALKAC
-1207 NLKNDK
+1207 DLKDGK
-1213 LFAKKIALDNNK
+1213 LFSDTIALGNNN
-1225 HKNVVFQFRLVTDE
+1225 HKNVVFQFRLVGE
-1239 DNRFLIESEA
+1239 DNNRFLIESESDP
-1249 EENGKAVFNK
+1249 EMI
-1259 DLKNVSVAPMRGGWV
+1259 APEKGGWV

-1287 DFNEAI
+1287 TFNEAL

-1299 DVNDEIKYDATAND
+1299 DVTDQIKYDATAND

>member
-18 FSVADAQKVVEK
+18 FSVADAQNVVQK
-30 YETSKAYWLGIS
+30 YETNKTYWLGIGS
-42 DENGFDMS
+42 SKNTTGKNTPVDN
-50 QTNSTNQVI
+50 VI
-59 AVVSNPK
+59 AVVSNPQSDQ
-66 ATNYGQ
+66 YGQ
-72 LILVN
+72 LIQIGIDQLN
-77 KAELDNICAVKAATW
+77 DINAVKAATW
-92 TIAYTQPTDGT
+92 TISFTQPTDGT
-103 APKFTYVN
+103 APKFVYVN

-116 TLSLDP
+116 TLSVDP
-122 NAAGELAFVKGG
+122 AAADANDKTAYIKGT
-134 SSEWLNTPIT
+134 SSEWLNSSVIRDDAYLEFAP
-144 DNTGAKAALPFETLR
+144 LR
-159 SFYEANKAV
+159 SFYASNKAV
-168 FIYKG
+168 FLKNG
-173 DDKDAVDDAE
+173 DEKKDGKD
-183 SLFGTEYT
+183 LFGTT
-191 NSKDD
+191 KTPDGK
-196 ADNITYIPLYV
+196 AITYTTLNVAKSENSSNFTGAIEIAPAQPAIFPL
-207 GVSSKTN
+207 N
-214 VFSYTDADKKVHSAI
+214 AND
-229 AVAPVQPMILPLDA
+229 
-243 KALNSQLGKL
+243 LNSQLGKL
-253 DLDVVSDDQKWF
+253 DLSVVSSDQKWF

-273 TDGAET
+273 TSDAET

-284 TKLQAEQ
+284 TKLQAVQ
-291 VTAKIKE
+291 VTKNVKVAINGGLESVLTEDEIKNGVDEKTYKIE
-298 DGSAYNPETDG
+298 AR
-309 NVETLTVNTP
+309 NTP

-346 HLPKFTYAKSTY
+346 HLPKFTYAKRTY
-358 EGTNNVARNEK
+358 EGTNNVARNEY

-392 TKKGGTTPQPIDVGA
+392 QKNTDLKVPAAITGA
-407 DGNPAYT
+407 DGNNAFTY
-414 WWGYEKNDK
+414 WGYKANGTVDETNLV
-423 VTLEVE
+423 VTD
-429 NAYVRLA
+429 AYVRLA
-436 KLASVREL
+436 KLASVREM
-444 TVAEQAIDD
+444 TVADD
-453 VVNNGIITSTGVL
+453 
-466 TSDLR
+466 D
-471 DENGVKVTD
+471 
-480 GKIKWTISG
+480 ISG
-489 DSWSN
+489 DYVRTWDKRDYNAIPNPDGNAAKWTTDNSSLN
-494 YGMATNV
+494 MSTTV

-555 EQAKNQNYDH
+555 EQARNQNYDH

-570 WLVQKEGT
+570 WYVKQNGSST
-578 SETAPIKIINREF
+578 TAPVTITNREFGDKIINNIENF
-591 FDRGDSYGYFGE
+591 
-603 DGNAIQAFNAGD
+603 QLFNAGD
-615 GRVFFTGGSFANDT
+615 GRVFFTGTDNFANDT
-629 LEFIPVSAAS
+629 LEFIPVSDAS
-639 KKDSKLGYKY
+639 KKDPYVGYKY
-649 VDEKQ
+649 VDEEQ

-663 YLSGLAQD
+663 YLSGLALD
-671 KGLNTPSDKDS
+671 KGLNTPIDNDS
-682 LVRVDETGDKIALR
+682 LVRVDETGEKIALR
-696 LIPVVKDDSYGQ
+696 LIPVVKDDSYGI

-716 VAKLIRN
+716 IKNLIRN

-770 DGTHYYALVS
+770 DGTHYYALVKAEGYGETIWDELNQNKINS
-780 AEAYSAPV
+780 AWVDEMLKSN
-788 KAYENGSYTDKDD
+788 NGVVSGLVTK
-801 VYHVI
+801 
-806 VDWASSELADLGKT
+806 
-820 MYPAAYKGMNIA
+820 MYPAEYKNMSIVDD
-832 SNATEVW
+832 ATKVW
-839 SFYELASEGDDKEV
+839 SFVELATKDKRQFPVNGIPVEVSNWLSPVQMKEV
-853 DVNGVKIKVANPLTP
+853 KVI
-868 AQRTNV
+868 
-874 KMTFYDENGEPI
+874 FYDEKGEPI
-886 IADGSKAVQLYA
+886 ISDASEGVDLYA
-898 YMADKNNPVISL
+898 YMPNSSNVITLQPV
-910 KPVTTKENNKAVYYA
+910 KFEVNKAMRYYA
-925 MNPDKDLY
+925 MNPVNDNETIFQFGIDDEVTGVHGSG
-933 QQYVLSSWVVKEEN
+933 QSNSWN
-947 GGYTTDRPENEDGV
+947 
-961 SLIQANVY
+961 
-969 SSAYASNRL
+969 YASNRL
-978 SVDDNTLDLFLT
+978 SVDDNTLDLFRT
-990 DLNNNNGWNDEL
+990 QVDNDNWYDEL
-1002 RVSAFEA
+1002 RVSTFEA

-1036 LKFFRQNN
+1036 LKFFRHNN

-1067 ISFLGVNNAFQFA
+1067 ISFLGVNNAFQFP

-1110 PEVVLGDTTLCDAT
+1110 PEVVEGDTTLCDAT

-1194 LNPGVTTEELKAC
+1194 LNPNVTTEQLKAC
-1207 NLKNDK
+1207 NLKDGK
-1213 LFAKKIALDNNK
+1213 LFSDTIALGNNK

-1313 EIAVEGVTVVAGNGQ
+1313 EVAVEAVKVIAGDGQ

>member
-18 FSVADAQKVVEK
+18 FSVADAQKVVQK
-30 YETSKAYWLGIS
+30 YETNKTYWLGINTDTDAS
-42 DENGFDMS
+42 NVEE
-50 QTNSTNQVI
+50 VI
-59 AVVSNPK
+59 AVVSDPK
-66 ATNYGQ
+66 DSKYGQ
-72 LILVN
+72 LVLVKKN
-77 KAELDNICAVKAATW
+77 ALEEIHAVKAATW
-92 TIAYTQPTDGT
+92 SISFTQPTDGT
-103 APKFTYVN
+103 APKFVYVN

-116 TLSLDP
+116 TLSLDIDAAKWAYDNNL
-122 NAAGELAFVKGG
+122 NATVEASIKGEASEFLNSEVTDAGSNKQLDFA
-134 SSEWLNTPIT
+134 I
-144 DNTGAKAALPFETLR
+144 LR
-159 SFYEANKAV
+159 SYYASNDAIYLTDKKSLTTASAEIDFNFGGEEAVKAR
-168 FIYKG
+168 
-173 DDKDAVDDAE
+173 
-183 SLFGTEYT
+183 
-191 NSKDD
+191 
-196 ADNITYIPLYV
+196 PLYL
-207 GVSSKTN
+207 
-214 VFSYTDADKKVHSAI
+214 AI
-229 AVAPVQPMILPLDA
+229 QENATTSNMKEALSIAPAQPEIFPLNAND
-243 KALNSQLGKL
+243 LNSQLGKL
-253 DLDVVSDDQKWF
+253 DLDVVSGDQAWF

-273 TDGAET
+273 TEGAET

-284 TKLQAEQ
+284 TQLKAIQL
-291 VTAKIKE
+291 
-298 DGSAYNPETDG
+298 YNTETDFTG
-309 NVETLTVNTP
+309 ETTTDSKDENGVSYAKEP
-319 YVKLLAK
+319 YVKLQAK
-326 DNKSYIVVD
+326 DNESFIVVD
-335 TAYHTGTESVG
+335 TAYHTGTESIG
-346 HLPKFTYAKSTY
+346 ELPKFTYAKSRY
-358 EGTNNVARNEK
+358 EGTNNVLRMEE

-377 DPFNDRVL
+377 DPFTDRIL

-392 TKKGGTTPQPIDVGA
+392 TRTRNMSQAPYKIEGLKITA
-407 DGNPAYT
+407 DGNEAFT
-414 WWGYEKNDK
+414 RWGYKNDAATEAK
-423 VTLEVE
+423 AHIDD
-429 NAYVRLA
+429 AYIRLA

-444 TVAEQAIDD
+444 TVADSEPKKGTASVDD
-453 VVNNGIITSTGVL
+453 VEKGIWT
-466 TSDLR
+466 R
-471 DENGVKVTD
+471 DYYD
-480 GKIKWTISG
+480 SG
-489 DSWSN
+489 T
-494 YGMATNV
+494 YGMSTTV
-501 KMSQDDL
+501 KISKDDL
-508 TFTPATIADGL
+508 TFTPATVADGL
-519 YLIKLHTSGYDR
+519 YLIKLHTSGYDKD
-531 FGNKRNEADGD
+531 GNKRKEANGD

-570 WLVQKEGT
+570 WYVKQNGSST
-578 SETAPIKIINREF
+578 TAPVTITNREFGEKIINVANF
-591 FDRGDSYGYFGE
+591 
-603 DGNAIQAFNAGD
+603 QLFNAGD
-615 GRVFFTGGSFANDT
+615 GRVFFTGSKSFANDT
-629 LEFIPVSAAS
+629 LEFIPVSDAS
-639 KKDSKLGYKY
+639 KKDPYVGYKY
-649 VDEKQ
+649 VDEEQ

-696 LIPVVKDDSYGQ
+696 LIPVVKDDSYGI
-708 QLDEKETG
+708 QLDEKKTG
-716 VAKLIRN
+716 IKNLVRN

-770 DGTHYYALVS
+770 DGTHYYALVK
-780 AEAYSAPV
+780 AEGYGEQVLKKVNNGDYEINNADYSLNTNAW
-788 KAYENGSYTDKDD
+788 NGRLLRVTSLTDKTPAGLVTD
-801 VYHVI
+801 
-806 VDWASSELADLGKT
+806 
-820 MYPAAYKGMNIA
+820 MYPAEYKGMSLADDATKIW
-832 SNATEVW
+832 SFVQLATEA
-839 SFYELASEGDDKEV
+839 ERPV
-853 DVNGVKIKVANPLTP
+853 DINGVKKTLYNYLTP
-868 AQRTNV
+868 EQMTEV
-874 KMTFYDENGEPI
+874 KVIFYDEDGEPI
-886 IADGSKAVQLYA
+886 ISDASAGIDLYA
-898 YMADKNNPVISL
+898 YMPNNSGVITL
-910 KPVTTKENNKAVYYA
+910 QRVVTNLGTDGKTSEANKYYA
-925 MNPDKDLY
+925 MNPINNNTTSF
-933 QQYVLSSWVVKEEN
+933 QYGINFTGEGNTLNVQGKSYS
-947 GGYTTDRPENEDGV
+947 EDY
-961 SLIQANVY
+961 AN
-969 SSAYASNRL
+969 SRI
-978 SVDDNTLDLFLT
+978 SVDDNTLDLFKAVIG
-990 DLNNNNGWNDEL
+990 NNNWQDEL

-1021 GANGEYGTEANAPLN
+1021 GANGEYGTSANAPLN
-1036 LKFFRQNN
+1036 LKFFRHNN

-1067 ISFLGVNNAFQFA
+1067 ISFLGVNNAYQFE

-1092 TAYVRANTRMPQ
+1092 TAFVRNNTRMPQ

-1110 PEVVLGDTTLCDAT
+1110 PEVVEGDTTLCDAT
-1124 THQHKTPEEAL
+1124 THQHATPEEAL

-1194 LNPGVTTEELKAC
+1194 LNPNVTTEELKAC

-1213 LFAKKIALDNNK
+1213 LFAKKIALGDNK

-1259 DLKNVSVAPMRGGWV
+1259 DLQNVSVAPMRGGWV

-1313 EIAVEGVTVVAGNGQ
+1313 EIAVVGVTVVAGNGQ

>member
-30 YETSKAYWLGIS
+30 YETNKAYWLGIEANS
-42 DENGFDMS
+42 FNMATGTDE
-50 QTNSTNQVI
+50 QVI

-66 ATNYGQ
+66 AANYGQ
-72 LILVN
+72 LILVK

-122 NAAGELAFVKGG
+122 AVAEADDNTAFIKGS
-134 SSEWLNTPIT
+134 SSEWLNTAIT
-144 DNTGAKAALPFETLR
+144 NNDHDTNFTPLEFAPLR

-168 FIYKG
+168 FLYEGTEDAGKG
-173 DDKDAVDDAE
+173 T
-183 SLFGTEYT
+183 SLFGTEVTKNNDIIYT
-191 NSKDD
+191 E
-196 ADNITYIPLYV
+196 LFV
-207 GVSSKTN
+207 GVSKNTTD
-214 VFSYTDADKKVHSAI
+214 FSFNGKSAI
-229 AVAPVQPMILPLDA
+229 KVAPVQPMILPLDE

-253 DLDVVSDDQKWF
+253 DLDVVSDDQAWF

-273 TDGAET
+273 TSDAEK

-284 TKLQAEQ
+284 TPLKASQLYKKADGSWTFDKTAGNPTEY
-291 VTAKIKE
+291 VRLTAKGM
-298 DGSAYNPETDG
+298 DGAYIT
-309 NVETLTVNTP
+309 
-319 YVKLLAK
+319 
-326 DNKSYIVVD
+326 VD
-335 TAYHTGTESVG
+335 TAYHTGTEIDGKLV
-346 HLPKFTYAKSTY
+346 KFTYAKGNY
-358 EGTNNVARNEK
+358 EGTNNVARLAE
-369 SFEFAFAY
+369 SAYFAFAY
-377 DPFNDRVL
+377 NPYTDQVL
-385 IKSHGYY
+385 IKSCAYSTRSAGPNN
-392 TKKGGTTPQPIDVGA
+392 TPKEIVGA
-407 DGNPAYT
+407 DGNTAYSYWT
-414 WWGYEKNDK
+414 GTQVK
-423 VTLEVE
+423 
-429 NAYVRLA
+429 NAYIRLA

-444 TVAEQAIDD
+444 TVATNESNHMVGDWFSS
-453 VVNNGIITSTGVL
+453 TS
-466 TSDLR
+466 
-471 DENGVKVTD
+471 E
-480 GKIKWTISG
+480 
-489 DSWSN
+489 
-494 YGMATNV
+494 GMSTTV

-508 TFTPATIADGL
+508 TFSPATIADGL
-519 YLIKLHTSGYDR
+519 YLIKLHTSGYDKD
-531 FGNKRNEADGD
+531 GNKREEANGD
-542 YLIASLAGNFGYA
+542 YLIASLKGNFGYA

-578 SETAPIKIINREF
+578 SETAPIKVINREF
-591 FDRGDSYGYFGE
+591 FDRGDFYGYFGV

-615 GRVFFTGGSFANDT
+615 GKIFFTTGAFQNDT

-696 LIPVVKDDSYGQ
+696 LIPVVKDDNYGQ

-770 DGTHYYALVS
+770 DGTHYYALV
-780 AEAYSAPV
+780 
-788 KAYENGSYTDKDD
+788 KANTYGATIYDMIPSDENGDKVMD
-801 VYHVI
+801 HVKG
-806 VDWASSELADLGKT
+806 WASNNLLTLRKT
-820 MYPAAYKGMNIA
+820 MYPAVYAGKDIR
-832 SNATEVW
+832 TEANVW
-839 SFYELASEGDDKEV
+839 TFEDLALEKEKKV
-853 DVNGVKIKVANPLTP
+853 SVTNNGVITEITVNNPLTE
-868 AQRTNV
+868 AQRREV
-874 KMTFYDENGEPI
+874 KVIFYDKNGEPI
-886 IADGSKAVQLYA
+886 ISDASEGVDLYA
-898 YMADKNNPVISL
+898 YMANADSPVISL
-910 KPVTTKENNKAVYYA
+910 QRVATKESIGGSVKSVYYA
-925 MNPDKDLY
+925 MNPNTDLFQHSIEGY
-933 QQYVLSSWVVKEEN
+933 WAETSLKRPTDFANVGSCLS
-947 GGYTTDRPENEDGV
+947 GTTDY
-961 SLIQANVY
+961 AN
-969 SSAYASNRL
+969 SRI
-978 SVDDNTLDLFLT
+978 SVDDNTLDLFKAQ
-990 DLNNNNGWNDEL
+990 LNNQTWANEL

-1036 LKFFRQNN
+1036 LKFFRHNN

-1067 ISFLGVNNAFQFA
+1067 ISFLGINNAFQFP

>member
-30 YETSKAYWLGIS
+30 YETNKAYWLGIES
-42 DENGFDMS
+42 NDFNMANGTD
-50 QTNSTNQVI
+50 QVI

-72 LILVN
+72 LILVK

-122 NAAGELAFVKGG
+122 EVAEADNNTAFIKGN
-134 SSEWLNTPIT
+134 SSEWLNTAIT
-144 DNTGAKAALPFETLR
+144 NNDHDTDVTPLDFAPLR

-168 FIYKG
+168 FLYKG
-173 DDKDAVDDAE
+173 TDNNGKGE
-183 SLFGTEYT
+183 SLFGTEVT
-191 NSKDD
+191 KKDD
-196 ADNITYIPLYV
+196 ITYTTLHV
-207 GVSSKTN
+207 GISENTSDF
-214 VFSYTDADKKVHSAI
+214 VFNDGATDHFAI
-229 AVAPVQPMILPLDA
+229 EVAPVQPLILPLDA
-243 KALNSQLGKL
+243 DALNSQLGKL
-253 DLDVVSDDQKWF
+253 DLSVVSNDQKGF
-265 NLYFNQDV
+265 NLYFNKDV

-284 TKLQAEQ
+284 SKLSAAD
-291 VTAKIKE
+291 VWE
-298 DGSAYNPETDG
+298 DHDDNDEFDDPKDK
-309 NVETLTVNTP
+309 TP
-319 YVKLLAK
+319 YVKLYNK
-326 DNKSYIVVD
+326 DLDNGTYITVD
-335 TAYHTGTESVG
+335 TAYHAASESIAK
-346 HLPKFTYAKSTY
+346 LPKFTYAKSDY
-358 EGTNNVARNEK
+358 EGTNNVARMPQ
-369 SFEFAFAY
+369 SSHFAFAY
-377 DPFNDRVL
+377 DPFTDQIL
-385 IKSHGYY
+385 IKSRAYY
-392 TKKGGTTPQPIDVGA
+392 TRVADTNNTPYEITGA
-407 DGNPAYT
+407 DGNKAYT
-414 WWGYEKNDK
+414 YWGNSNRNAK
-423 VTLEVE
+423 VEE
-429 NAYVRLA
+429 AYVRLA
-436 KLASVREL
+436 TLGSVREL
-444 TVAEQAIDD
+444 TVA
-453 VVNNGIITSTGVL
+453 
-466 TSDLR
+466 
-471 DENGVKVTD
+471 D
-480 GKIKWTISG
+480 GKMKNGNAHDVIATAEGYNAEGTTANAIWTTSSI
-489 DSWSN
+489 N
-494 YGMATNV
+494 YTAWAEKGMLTTV

-519 YLIKLHTSGYDR
+519 YLIKLHTSGYDKD
-531 FGNKRNEADGD
+531 GNKRKEANGD
-542 YLIASLAGNFGYA
+542 YLIASLAGKFGYA

-570 WLVQKEGT
+570 WYVKQNGT
-578 SETAPIKIINREF
+578 STTAPISIQNREF
-591 FDRGDSYGYFGE
+591 FDQYGATNNPYFAKE
-603 DGNAIQAFNAGD
+603 DASIQAFNAGD
-615 GRVFFTGGSFANDT
+615 GKIFFTTGVFKNDT

-639 KKDSKLGYKY
+639 KADANLGYKY

-696 LIPVVKDDSYGQ
+696 LIPVVKDDSYGI
-708 QLDEKETG
+708 QLDEKKTG
-716 VAKLIRN
+716 IKNLVRN

-770 DGTHYYALVS
+770 DGTHYYALVK
-780 AEAYSAPV
+780 AEGYGVTLLNSDFTVNFKAWNDDLLKDNGNGGLDQNAP
-788 KAYENGSYTDKDD
+788 G
-801 VYHVI
+801 I
-806 VDWASSELADLGKT
+806 VPD
-820 MYPAAYKGMNIA
+820 MYPAEYKGM
-832 SNATEVW
+832 STRDDATKVW
-839 SFYELASEGDDKEV
+839 SYYQLATTKDKREIYIDGKKYEMSTWLSPEQRKEV
-853 DVNGVKIKVANPLTP
+853 KVI
-868 AQRTNV
+868 
-874 KMTFYDENGEPI
+874 FYDKDGEPI
-886 IADGSKAVQLYA
+886 ISDATEGVQLYA
-898 YMADKNNPVISL
+898 YMPNSNHVITLQPVET
-910 KPVTTKENNKAVYYA
+910 KKENEGKKYYA
-925 MNPDKDLY
+925 MNPDEDLF
-933 QQYVLSSWVVKEEN
+933 QYGINFTNTDKTN
-947 GGYTTDRPENEDGV
+947 GGLSYTNYY
-961 SLIQANVY
+961 AN
-969 SSAYASNRL
+969 SRI
-978 SVDDNTLDLFLT
+978 SVDDNTLDLFKAVIG
-990 DLNNNNGWNDEL
+990 NNNWQDEL

-1036 LKFFRQNN
+1036 LKFFRHNN

-1067 ISFLGVNNAFQFA
+1067 ISFLGVNNAFQFP

-1092 TAYVRANTRMPQ
+1092 TAFVRNNTRMPQ

-1194 LNPGVTTEELKAC
+1194 LNPNVTTEELKAC

-1259 DLKNVSVAPMRGGWV
+1259 DLQNVSVAPMRGGWV

>member
-18 FSVADAQKVVEK
+18 FSVADAQKVVQK
-30 YETSKAYWLGIS
+30 YETNKTYWLGLKNDDPALTS
-42 DENGFDMS
+42 NEVDE
-50 QTNSTNQVI
+50 VL
-59 AVVSNPK
+59 AVVSDPK
-66 ATNYGQ
+66 DSKYGQ
-72 LILVN
+72 LVLV
-77 KAELDNICAVKAATW
+77 KKDALEEIHAVKAATW
-92 TIAYTQPTDGT
+92 SISFTQPTDGT
-103 APKFTYVN
+103 APKFVYVN

-116 TLSLDP
+116 TLSLDIDAAKWAYDNNL
-122 NAAGELAFVKGG
+122 NATVEASIKGEASEFLNSEVTDAGSNKQLDFA
-134 SSEWLNTPIT
+134 I
-144 DNTGAKAALPFETLR
+144 LR
-159 SFYEANKAV
+159 SYYASNDAIYLTDKKSLTTASAEIYFNFGGEEAVKAR
-168 FIYKG
+168 
-173 DDKDAVDDAE
+173 
-183 SLFGTEYT
+183 
-191 NSKDD
+191 
-196 ADNITYIPLYV
+196 PLYL
-207 GVSSKTN
+207 
-214 VFSYTDADKKVHSAI
+214 AI
-229 AVAPVQPMILPLDA
+229 QENATTSNMKEALSIAPAQPEIFPLNAND
-243 KALNSQLGKL
+243 LNSQLGKL
-253 DLDVVSDDQKWF
+253 DLDVVSGDQAWF

-273 TDGAET
+273 TEGAET

-284 TKLQAEQ
+284 TQLKAIQLYNTKTDFTGETTTDSKDANG
-291 VTAKIKE
+291 VSYAKE
-298 DGSAYNPETDG
+298 
-309 NVETLTVNTP
+309 P
-319 YVKLLAK
+319 YVKLQAK
-326 DNKSYIVVD
+326 DNESFIVVD
-335 TAYHTGTESVG
+335 TAYHTGTESIG
-346 HLPKFTYAKSTY
+346 ELPKFTYAKSRY
-358 EGTNNVARNEK
+358 EGTNNVLRMEE

-377 DPFNDRVL
+377 DPFTDRIL

-392 TKKGGTTPQPIDVGA
+392 TRTRNMSQAPYKIEGLKITA
-407 DGNPAYT
+407 DGNEAFT
-414 WWGYEKNDK
+414 RWGYKSDAATEAKAHIDD
-423 VTLEVE
+423 
-429 NAYVRLA
+429 AYIRLA

-444 TVAEQAIDD
+444 TVADSEPKKGTASVDD
-453 VVNNGIITSTGVL
+453 VEKGIWT
-466 TSDLR
+466 R
-471 DENGVKVTD
+471 DYYD
-480 GKIKWTISG
+480 SG
-489 DSWSN
+489 T
-494 YGMATNV
+494 YGMSTTV
-501 KMSQDDL
+501 KISKDDL
-508 TFTPATIADGL
+508 TFTPATVADGL
-519 YLIKLHTSGYDR
+519 YLIKLHTSGYDKD
-531 FGNKRNEADGD
+531 GNKRKEANGD

-570 WLVQKEGT
+570 WYVKQNGSST
-578 SETAPIKIINREF
+578 TAPVTITNREFGEKIINVANF
-591 FDRGDSYGYFGE
+591 
-603 DGNAIQAFNAGD
+603 QLFNAGD
-615 GRVFFTGGSFANDT
+615 GRVFFTGSKSFANDT

-639 KKDSKLGYKY
+639 KADANLGYKY

-696 LIPVVKDDSYGQ
+696 LIPVVKDDSYGI
-708 QLDEKETG
+708 QLDEKKTG
-716 VAKLIRN
+716 IKNLVRN

-770 DGTHYYALVS
+770 DGTHYYALVK
-780 AEAYSAPV
+780 AEGYGLNVISSRNNSTGVITPNN
-788 KAYENGSYTDKDD
+788 YWEPRLLSYDYANDEFSGLVTK
-801 VYHVI
+801 
-806 VDWASSELADLGKT
+806 
-820 MYPAAYKGMNIA
+820 MYPAEYKGMNVA
-832 SNATEVW
+832 DDATKIWTYVQ
-839 SFYELASEGDDKEV
+839 LATQKERK
-853 DVNGVKIKVANPLTP
+853 VKINEVEKTLYNYLTP
-868 AQRTNV
+868 EQMEEV
-874 KMTFYDENGEPI
+874 KVIFYDKNGEPI
-886 IADGSKAVQLYA
+886 ISDASAGIDLYA
-898 YMADKNNPVISL
+898 YMPNPANNVITL
-910 KPVTTKENNKAVYYA
+910 QRVTTNKKADGKDEATRYYA
-925 MNPDKDLY
+925 MNPINNETTIFQYAIDRKLEVVDVDKNGN
-933 QQYVLSSWVVKEEN
+933 YVYDWVQ
-947 GGYTTDRPENEDGV
+947 DGK
-961 SLIQANVY
+961 SYSGEYAN
-969 SSAYASNRL
+969 SRI
-978 SVDDNTLDLFLT
+978 SVDDNTLDLFKAQ
-990 DLNNNNGWNDEL
+990 LNNQTWADEL

-1036 LKFFRQNN
+1036 LKFFRHNN

-1110 PEVVLGDTTLCDAT
+1110 PEVVLGDTTLCDAS
-1124 THQHKTPEEAL
+1124 THQHATPEEAL
-1135 ACEHTKI
+1135 ACEHSKI

-1194 LNPGVTTEELKAC
+1194 LNPNVTTEELKAC

-1313 EIAVEGVTVVAGNGQ
+1313 EIAVEGVSVVAGNGQ

>member
-18 FSVADAQKVVEK
+18 FSVADAQTVVSK
-30 YETSKAYWLGIS
+30 YETNKTYWLALSS
-42 DENGFDMS
+42 DGTSANE
-50 QTNSTNQVI
+50 QVM

-66 ATNYGQ
+66 HEKYGQ
-72 LILVN
+72 LITIDKDLLN
-77 KAELDNICAVKAATW
+77 DINAVKAATW
-92 TIAYTQPTDGT
+92 SIVFTQPTDGT

-122 NAAGELAFVKGG
+122 NAVGEVAMIKGG
-134 SSEWLNTPIT
+134 SSEWLNTSVI
-144 DNTGAKAALPFETLR
+144 DNSKGAGKLPFDYLR
-159 SFYEANKAV
+159 SFYAANKAV
-168 FIYKG
+168 YLQDG
-173 DDKDAVDDAE
+173 TDKTDGKN
-183 SLFGTEYT
+183 LFGTTEAENISYSELKVAVT
-191 NSKDD
+191 DRSD
-196 ADNITYIPLYV
+196 A
-207 GVSSKTN
+207 
-214 VFSYTDADKKVHSAI
+214 FTDGIK
-229 AVAPVQPMILPLDA
+229 VAPAKPEVFPLNAND
-243 KALNSQLGKL
+243 LNSQLGKI
-253 DLDVVSDDQKWF
+253 DLGIVKDSWF

-273 TDGAET
+273 TDGAEK

-284 TKLQAEQ
+284 TPLKAVQMYMEKDATGNNTGKTTTASETKVTGQDDPVKNDLAPFVKLE
-291 VTAKIKE
+291 AK
-298 DGSAYNPETDG
+298 GTDG
-309 NVETLTVNTP
+309 
-319 YVKLLAK
+319 
-326 DNKSYIVVD
+326 SYIVVD
-335 TAYHTGTESVG
+335 TAYHTASENIAK
-346 HLPKFTYAKSTY
+346 LPKFTYAKRNY
-358 EGTNNVARNEK
+358 EGTNNVPRMAE

-377 DPFNDRVL
+377 DPFEDKIL

-392 TKKGGTTPQPIDVGA
+392 TKTTSVTPIYMQGE
-407 DGNPAYT
+407 DGNEAYT
-414 WWGYEKNDK
+414 YWGYASKTNAYGEVSDDLK
-423 VTLEVE
+423 VEE
-429 NAYVRLA
+429 AYVRLVS
-436 KLASVREL
+436 LASVREL
-444 TVAEQAIDD
+444 TVANDKMKDKDGNYD
-453 VVNNGIITSTGVL
+453 VLGIAGVNSTADWTTSGRYWADLGML
-466 TSDLR
+466 T
-471 DENGVKVTD
+471 KVT
-480 GKIKWTISG
+480 
-489 DSWSN
+489 
-494 YGMATNV
+494 
-501 KMSQDDL
+501 MSLADQ
-508 TFTPATIADGL
+508 TFSPTSIADGL
-519 YLIKLHTSGYDR
+519 YLIKLHTSGYDEL
-531 FGNKRNEADGD
+531 GNKRSEADGD
-542 YLIASLAGNFGYA
+542 YLISSLSGTVGYA
-555 EQAKNQNYDH
+555 AQARNQNYDH

-570 WLVQKEGT
+570 WLVQKQGT
-578 SETAPIKIINREF
+578 GNAPVKIINREF
-591 FDRGDSYGYFGE
+591 FDNKLNGYMGVDGD
-603 DGNAIQAFNAGD
+603 AIQLFNAGD
-615 GRVFFTGGSFANDT
+615 GRVFFTANVRGLQNDT
-629 LEFIPVSAAS
+629 LEFIPVSDAS
-639 KKDSKLGYKY
+639 KKDAYLGYKY
-649 VDEKQ
+649 VTPEK

-708 QLDEKETG
+708 QIDPKKTG
-716 VAKLIRN
+716 VANLIRN

-737 DGRSRYLSYEPSSKK
+737 DGQSRYLTYDSSTDK
-752 YVMSLVPEMFF
+752 YIMSLSPMAFF

-770 DGTHYYALVS
+770 DGTHYYALV
-780 AEAYSAPV
+780 EANLYGRT
-788 KAYENGSYTDKDD
+788 YNENGTYEW
-801 VYHVI
+801 
-806 VDWASSELADLGKT
+806 VDALNEAGKEIIKK
-820 MYPAAYKGMNIA
+820 MYPAKYAGM
-832 SNATEVW
+832 STVHDATKVW
-839 SFYELASEGDDKEV
+839 SFYDLTQEKKIVEL
-853 DVNGVKIKVANPLTP
+853 NGTTVELGNSLSPYD
-868 AQRTNV
+868 RTNV
-874 KMTFYDENGEPI
+874 EVIFYDKDGEPI
-886 IADGSKAVQLYA
+886 IADGSQAIDLWA
-898 YMADKNNPVISL
+898 YMPNGNNVIELTRVVSEKNGV
-910 KPVTTKENNKAVYYA
+910 KTYYA
-925 MNPDKDLY
+925 MNPSDDLH
-933 QQYVLSSWVVKEEN
+933 QKSIEGHYVTVDGKNVWAIPAMYSW
-947 GGYTTDRPENEDGV
+947 
-961 SLIQANVY
+961 S
-969 SSAYASNRL
+969 YASSRL
-978 SVDDNTLDLFLT
+978 SVDDNTLDLFKA
-990 DLNNNNGWNDEL
+990 NVSNSSWVNEL

-1021 GANGEYGTEANAPLN
+1021 GTNGEYGTEANAPLN
-1036 LKFFRQNN
+1036 LKFFRHNN

-1067 ISFLGVNNAFQFA
+1067 ISFLGVNNAFQFP